1 MNKPITSSLNQGAQ
15 FADMTKTMH
24 GGSRKNLRKNKKMGG
39 AQSKSRRNSNKTKK
53 QSGGGFFTPYAD
65 YSTEFDQQLPADM
78 RALSGVGPLDAKFVE
93 LPAIERAAGVMM
105 GGGSKE
111 KLKEQMRRS
120 AEQRNP
126 KKLTASQKLLKEQMR
141 LSKKYHDKQKKLT
154 QKKQRGGSAP
164 VDEPSMLLRT
174 PTEEMDARLNPQ
186 WYTENTVIPNFRGP
200 VPIPGG
206 TVSAPLY
213 PSSVPV
219 PTAGGSRGSRKNRSS
234 RKNSRRS

>member
-1 MNKPITSSLNQGAQ
+1 MSNSIKPVTSSLNQGAQ

-24 GGSRKNLRKNKKMGG
+24 GGSRKKLRKNKKMGST
-39 AQSKSRRNSNKTKK
+39 QSRSRSNRKNNKSKK
-53 QSGGGFFTPYAD
+53 VKRQSGGGSFFTPYAD

-93 LPAIERAAGVMM
+93 LPAIERAAGVMT
-105 GGGSKE
+105 GGGSKSAN
-111 KLKEQMRRS
+111 KKKRRS
-120 AEQRNP
+120 PVKR
-126 KKLTASQKLLKEQMR
+126 S
-141 LSKKYHDKQKKLT
+141 SKKRTPSPKRAKGQRRRSGSNRKSGKQ
-154 QKKQRGGSAP
+154 QGGSAP

-174 PTEEMDARLNPQ
+174 SAEEMDARLNPQ

-213 PSSVPV
+213 PSTVPV
-219 PTAGGSRGSRKNRSS
+219 PKVGGKRSD
-234 RKNSRRS
+234 SRR